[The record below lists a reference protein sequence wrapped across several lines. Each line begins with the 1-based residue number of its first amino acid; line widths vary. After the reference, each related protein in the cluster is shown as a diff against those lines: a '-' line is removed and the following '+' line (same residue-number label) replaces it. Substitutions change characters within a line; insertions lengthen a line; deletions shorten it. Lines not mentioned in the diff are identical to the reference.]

1 MTLGQKI
8 SLARKS
14 KGWTQGE
21 LGELVDV
28 SSGLIGKYE
37 RGEINPPLE
46 VAAKIAE
53 VLDFSL
59 DYLAGMTDENPVK
72 TNESIPGQLKPL
84 IAKLAQLSPAD
95 RAVITTVTDGLIAKA
110 KLSGEHQ
117 PSHHE
122 VILH

>member
-8 SLARKS
+8 ASARKS
-14 KGWTQGE
+14 KGWKQNE
-21 LGELVDV
+21 LGELVGV
-28 SSGLIGKYE
+28 ASSLIGKYE

-46 VAAKIAE
+46 VAAKIAGM
-53 VLDFSL
+53 LDSSL
-59 DYLAGMTDENPVK
+59 DYLAGIKEENPVK

-110 KLSGEHQ
+110 KL
-117 PSHHE
+117 
-122 VILH
+122 